1 MITSYEDKLCKF
13 LFQKSVYQ
21 TGSPSHE
28 SVPRTEAA
36 LSFKTFG
43 DPCLKP

>member
-21 TGSPSHE
+21 TGSPSHLYQE
-28 SVPRTEAA
+28 LREAA
-36 LSFKTFG
+36 LSFKKFG
-43 DPCLKP
+43 YPCLKP